1 MNGNSNRLHLDPSPD
16 YTAADAKLLAHIAA
30 ARRDDDHGALAR
42 MVMDY
47 YTDATRAARMPRQL
61 LYFHIGM
68 LCTALAAA
76 AGEPMDD

>member
-1 MNGNSNRLHLDPSPD
+1 MNGNRLHLNPSPD

-42 MVMDY
+42 MVMEY
-47 YTDATRAARMPRQL
+47 YIDSNRAARMPRQL